1 MRTWRALLAALL
13 TVALGACAPPPQS
26 SPTSSAGP
34 AASAAPTEG
43 VSASVPVAAPA
54 TVNVKVTESKYGSVA
69 VKTDAGAECS
79 VEVAVAYG
87 AVGQNPVP
95 TLAAQVAPVT
105 GVLRWTYGSP
115 RIPQSRGEHRVR
127 CNLPGVK
134 SDTAIA
140 IFDTYRAP
148 MTATALTVHVT
159 TDLAPDVRLNPDPS
173 LVPLRDAAVAKM
185 KSTLAAEWKAATRG
199 LGSLQVVDDSA
210 DITVFVYAARGTSVN
225 RLGHDGSEDILIYAS
240 DKFGPE
246 TVENLIATTL
256 HELGHI
262 WCCRGEGAKEGG
274 HWQENL
280 RDPGLYGVDKYG
292 LMTEPVTCVTFGAIV
307 SCPNRFSDREM
318 RALGFTSFPP
328 VTPDPCVTQ
337 GLSLSAKVAS
347 FDASLTT
354 IKNQIDANRGR
365 SAGLLDQL
373 RALEAQYPYG
383 LPPVQFA
390 QYETLRAQYNS
401 LIDANNRLID
411 QYNAT
416 LDQAKAM
423 DAQMRSLPCDW
434 T

>member
-1 MRTWRALLAALL
+1 MTAWRALPPALL
-13 TVALGACAPPPQS
+13 AVALVACAPARPS
-26 SPTSSAGP
+26 GSSATAAP
-34 AASAAPTEG
+34 AASAVPTAG
-43 VSASVPVAAPA
+43 ASATAPA
-54 TVNVKVTESKYGSVA
+54 VVPAVTVKITESKYGSVA

-79 VEVAVAYG
+79 VDITVQYG
-87 AVGQNPVP
+87 HVGENPVSK
-95 TLAAQVAPVT
+95 LAAQVAPAT
-105 GVLRWTYGSP
+105 GVLRWTYATP
-115 RIPQSRGEHRVR
+115 RMPNTRGEHAVR
-127 CNLPGVK
+127 CTSAGMK
-134 SDTAIA
+134 SETAIGV
-140 IFDTYRAP
+140 FDTYRAP

-159 TDLAPDVRLNPDPS
+159 TDIAPDVKLNPEPS
-173 LVPLRDAAVAKM
+173 LVPLRDAAVARM

-199 LGSLQVVDDSA
+199 LGGVQVVDESA
-210 DITVFVYAARGTSVN
+210 DITVFVLAGRGTSVN
-225 RLGHDGSEDILIYAS
+225 RHGADGSEDIVIYVS
-240 DKFGPE
+240 GEFGPK
-246 TVENLIATTL
+246 TVENVIATTL

-262 WCCRGEGAKEGG
+262 WCCQGEGSKEGG
-274 HWQENL
+274 HWKENL

-328 VTPDPCVTQ
+328 VTPDPCVSQ

-347 FDASLTT
+347 YDASLTT
-354 IKNQIDANRGR
+354 TKNQIDVNRGR

-383 LPPVQFA
+383 LPPAQFA

-401 LIDANNRLID
+401 LIDATNRLVD

-416 LDQAKAM
+416 LDQATAA
-423 DAQMRSLPCDW
+423 DAQMRLLPCDW